1 MSHEPHPAEAPSART
16 LRIDVDGGRLELS
29 WYGWDEPFPSTE
41 LPPSAL
47 IDAGLARRGERDGGS
62 EVAVG
67 TARAW
72 VKGGRLRP
80 GSARRHGL
88 RQLFFQR
95 PFPRLS
101 EACNLAWLRAHGLS
115 AVRPLLAGLYFEGG
129 RLPRAQFL
137 ATEFQPG
144 SALDAL
150 ATTDPARHAAGRA
163 SARALVDRM
172 HAAGFE
178 HRDCF
183 ERNFL
188 IDDRNTAIAID
199 TWRGGPR
206 RRLALR
212 AIDRDLADF
221 DGS

>member
-1 MSHEPHPAEAPSART
+1 MSREPYPTEPLGARS
-16 LRIDVDGGRLELS
+16 LRLEVDGGHLELS
-29 WYGWDEPFPSTE
+29 WYGWGEHFSSTDAPPRE
-41 LPPSAL
+41 LL
-47 IDAGLARRGERDGGS
+47 DAGLARRGQRDGGS

-88 RQLFFQR
+88 RQLLFQR

-101 EACNLAWLRAHGLS
+101 EARNLAWLRARGLA

-129 RLPRAQFL
+129 RLPCAQFL

-144 SALDAL
+144 AALDTL
-150 ATTDPARHAAGRA
+150 ATVAPARHAAGRV
-163 SARALVDRM
+163 SARALVERM
-172 HAAGFE
+172 HAASFE

-188 IDDRNTAIAID
+188 ITDDDTAVAID

-206 RRLALR
+206 KRLTQR
-212 AIDRDLADF
+212 AIARDLAAF